1 MNILV
6 TGASG
11 FVGRA
16 LIPKLISKGNKVY
29 GLSRHPPE
37 ANESLI
43 PLEGDITETGL
54 GLPESL
60 LKAVKI
66 SAVHHLAGIHR
77 LDEERANDIWK
88 TNVEGTRNVLKFC
101 LKNKVTH
108 LYFCSTAFTLGRN
121 TYEKS
126 KVLNEREVKEF
137 CSKHH
142 IRLTI
147 FKPSIIMG
155 TPEHPYPG
163 HFSQFIALVIKI
175 HQRAELIRRRLE
187 GNLRLPV
194 IEPVFRIKGN
204 AQGTLNMITVED
216 VARAM
221 ACTSRA
227 GTHWLTNPE
236 PPTLE
241 QLVKWTGEFIMVNI
255 SILEEFK
262 ATPIEATFQKRAQAF
277 EPYLKGDHFPS
288 DMAIVQPINRQ
299 FIQGTIKSLLAK
311 QPGEGNQSK

>member
-16 LIPKLISKGNKVY
+16 LIPKLINKGNKVY
-29 GLSRHPPE
+29 GLSRHPPPG
-37 ANESLI
+37 NESLI
-43 PLEGDITETGL
+43 PLEGDITETNL

-60 LKAVKI
+60 LKDVKI

-77 LDEERANDIWK
+77 LDELRAVDIWR

-101 LKNKVTH
+101 LKNKVGH

-126 KVLNEREVKEF
+126 KVLNEKEVKEF
-137 CSKHH
+137 CSEHH

-155 TPEHPYPG
+155 TAEHPYPG

-187 GNLRLPV
+187 GNLRLPI

-204 AQGTLNMITVED
+204 AQGTLNMITVDD

-221 ACTSRA
+221 VCTRRP
-227 GTHWLTNPE
+227 GIHWLTNPK
-236 PPTLE
+236 PPTLA

-255 SILEEFK
+255 SIQEEFK
-262 ATPIEATFQKRAQAF
+262 ATPIEASFQKRAQAF
-277 EPYLKGDHFPS
+277 KPYLKGDNFPS

-299 FIQGTIKSLLAK
+299 FIQGTIKGLLSG
-311 QPGEGNQSK
+311 QPREG